1 MKLQKQG
8 YAPKSL
14 VTDLLLGIFD
24 GLDNA
29 LWSYGFATILF
40 AGTMTK
46 FLPVGVAV
54 VLTGWALL
62 GVFVALTSKSK
73 THLISVDEQAVVI
86 LAGVGSVYAAQ
97 AGTAGSA
104 QAFSTMLALMAASS
118 LAVALSFILIGHFR
132 LARLLELLPFPV
144 ICGFMAGV
152 GWLFLDA
159 AVMVTVDHPISPSLP
174 ESLREGDGQW
184 KLLATLLGGLFLVVF
199 MSKIHRAWAFPV
211 AVIILFLLFFGVITL
226 LGISEQELLARGW
239 YFDVASAGLAPDEL
253 LSLLSFSSIDFAFIA
268 SAAPEI
274 LTIVFLALLSTSLSL
289 TALTTSGRFDL
300 DSSGE
305 IKNQGYGNL
314 LCAAVGCP
322 PGYTDVAGSVL
333 YTQFGASS
341 RIMPIISSLVCLG
354 VALAGTWLIAHLPKV
369 LVGATILLFSYRLLH
384 EWLFQ
389 RVRGFQ
395 PVDFLVVCIILAMV
409 IFVGFMVGILT
420 GVVLTLVLFVL
431 RYSMISAI
439 HGRYSLREYRSSV
452 ERPLAVNHVLD
463 EHGVG
468 SLVYTLRG
476 FLFFGTANAILDRI
490 KRDLGDTGQ
499 SYSSV
504 LLDFK
509 RVTGMDISA
518 LNTFVQVK
526 AHCESLGVRVLYS
539 AVPIDVQIQISSL
552 EAVSTD
558 DGSPLF
564 FDEIDY
570 AVEYMEDQLLMQF
583 APETATRTVRQQ
595 LEQILEHEERI
606 DIIMKALKR
615 VDCPAGQALFVQGD
629 LDDGFYVLESG
640 SLSAYIDGHG
650 YVKHRVK
657 KFGSGSLI
665 GELSMFMPSRKRTA
679 SVVADVDSVL
689 YFLSSDI
696 VNSLDLQDTRL
707 SGAVFELVARA
718 LGMRISYM
726 NQRLMLE
733 LE

>member
-8 YAPKSL
+8 YASKSI
-14 VTDLLLGIFD
+14 VTDVMLGIFD

-40 AGTMTK
+40 AGVLTE
-46 FLPVGVAV
+46 FLPIGVAV
-54 VLTGWALL
+54 LLTGWALL
-62 GVFVALTSKSK
+62 GVFVAVTSKAK
-73 THLISVDEQAVVI
+73 THLISIDEQAVVI

-97 AGTAGSA
+97 SGGVGGPEAL
-104 QAFSTMLALMAASS
+104 STMLALMAVSS
-118 LAVALSFILIGHFR
+118 LVVALSFILIGHFR

-159 AVMVTVDHPISPSLP
+159 AVRVTVDAPITPGLP
-174 ESLREGDGQW
+174 EYLLDTQSTW
-184 KLLATLLGGLFLVVF
+184 KLLATMAGGIFLVVF
-199 MSKIHRAWAFPV
+199 MNHIKRAWAFPV
-211 AVIILFLLFFGVITL
+211 AAVLVFLAFHGVAMA
-226 LGISEQELLARGW
+226 LGFTEAELQETGW
-239 YFDVASAGLAPDEL
+239 FFDVASSGYTPDEL
-253 LSLLSFSSIDFAFIA
+253 IAYLSFSQIDFHFIA
-268 SAAPEI
+268 STAPEL

-289 TALTTSGRFDL
+289 TALTTAGSYHL
-300 DSSGE
+300 DSSSE
-305 IKNQGYGNL
+305 IKNQGFGNV

-333 YTQFGASS
+333 YAQFGASS
-341 RIMPIISSLVCLG
+341 RLMPIISSLVLLA
-354 VALAGTWLIAHLPKV
+354 VAVAGTWLIAHMPKV
-369 LVGATILLFSYRLLH
+369 LVGATILLFSYRLLY

-452 ERPLAVNHVLD
+452 ERPLVANHLLD
-463 EHGVG
+463 EHGSG
-468 SLVYTLRG
+468 SQVYTLRG
-476 FLFFGTANAILDRI
+476 FLFFGTANAVLDRI
-490 KRDLGDTGQ
+490 KRDLSDSGQ
-499 SYSSV
+499 QFNAV

-518 LNTFVQVK
+518 MNTFVQVK
-526 AHCESLGVRVLYS
+526 AHCEHLGVRVLYS

-570 AVEYMEDQLLMQF
+570 AVEYMEDQLLQLY
-583 APETATRTVRQQ
+583 APEMATRTVRQQ
-595 LEQILEHEERI
+595 LEQILEHEDRI
-606 DIIMKALKR
+606 DMIMGALQR
-615 VDCPAGQALFVQGD
+615 TEVPAGEALFLQGD
-629 LDDGFYVLESG
+629 SDDGFYILESG

-689 YFLSSDI
+689 YFLPTEVVS
-696 VNSLDLQDTRL
+696 NLDVEDTRL
-707 SGAVFELVARA
+707 AGAVFELVARA